1 MRGANVGIAQ
11 EVLSRSTSLRRPSLR
26 RQIGRAGNTSHCQ
39 IPSGHY
45 GHEAAQN
52 PQSRSSTHGRFP
64 WGFEPV
70 FFSLESTEIDPVPSK
85 KSSAAINLHS
95 GS

>member
-45 GHEAAQN
+45 GHEQHKILNHEAPRTVASRGDSN
-52 PQSRSSTHGRFP
+52 PCFSVWSQRRS
-64 WGFEPV
+64 
-70 FFSLESTEIDPVPSK
+70 IQ
-85 KSSAAINLHS
+85 
-95 GS
+95 